1 MLSLGEKSQVQAL
14 DRTQPGLPL
23 KQGRGATMTHDDK
36 RNGTTTFFAAL
47 NVLDGTVTA
56 QNRQHHR
63 HQEFLRFLNRTEAK
77 PFIWT
82 ADPDK
87 IIAARN
93 RGFQMLESIQ

>member
-1 MLSLGEKSQVQAL
+1 
-14 DRTQPGLPL
+14 
-23 KQGRGATMTHDDK
+23 MTHDDK